1 MALMSE
7 PVTSLGMTPASS
19 WARFCVP
26 GAKASIRSASAYR
39 AAAAAARR
47 ACAGKRWRCSRM
59 SA

>member
-26 GAKASIRSASAYR
+26 GAKASIRSGSAYR
-39 AAAAAARR
+39 AAAVAARR
-47 ACAGKRWRCSRM
+47 ACAGRR
-59 SA
+59 